1 MIYLDHNS
9 TSPLDER
16 ALAKMLPFLKEHFG
30 NASSRD
36 HAYGWDARGA
46 VEEARFELASLLNAG
61 PHEIFF
67 TSGATESLA
76 LALFGLFPAA
86 SANQSSVA
94 LLPSHSGLPTPGI
107 ITSAVEHEAVLS
119 PCRALQARGVPVE
132 YLPVDAQGRL
142 GTGALRSAMESR
154 RPKLVCL
161 MAANNETGTLFP
173 IRECAAMAHAHEA
186 LFLTDAA
193 QALGKIPLDAAND
206 GFDLA
211 AFSAHK
217 INGPKGI
224 GALYLRGGREAIPLE
239 PMFPGGSQEGGLRGG
254 TLNVPAIVGFGE
266 ACRLARMEMDEVTA
280 RVRALR
286 DRLESSLMERI
297 PGLRVNG
304 DPENRLANTSNLI
317 FPGVDARAFIRDM
330 HEVAVSTRSACSSGS
345 AEASHVLKAMGLDD
359 KDAFASVRFSL
370 GRATTEAEIDRAA
383 LIATASWV
391 KLTGIASGT

>member
-1 MIYLDHNS
+1 
-9 TSPLDER
+9 
-16 ALAKMLPFLKEHFG
+16 
-30 NASSRD
+30 
-36 HAYGWDARGA
+36 
-46 VEEARFELASLLNAG
+46 VEEARSEIAALVHAG
-61 PHEIFF
+61 PHELIF

-76 LALFGLFPAA
+76 LALLGLFPAPMSALPVRVNLGPIPSSSGPDARA
-86 SANQSSVA
+86 S
-94 LLPSHSGLPTPGI
+94 GI
-107 ITSAVEHEAVLS
+107 LTSAVEHDAVLAV
-119 PCRALQARGVPVE
+119 CRTFPSRGIPVR
-132 YLPVDAQGRL
+132 YLPVDSLGRMDTAL
-142 GTGALRSAMESR
+142 LRSELER
-154 RPKLVCL
+154 LRPKLVCL

-173 IRECAAMAHAHEA
+173 IRECAALAHEHGA

-193 QALGKIPLDAAND
+193 QALGKIPLDAAAD

-224 GALYLRGGREAIPLE
+224 GALYVKGGREAIPLE
-239 PMFPGGSQEGGLRGG
+239 AMFPGGGQEGGLRGG

-266 ACRLARMEMDEVTA
+266 ACRLARMEMEEVTA

-286 DRLESSLMERI
+286 DRLESSLLERI

-304 DPENRLANTSNLI
+304 DPENRLANTSNLV

-370 GRATTEAEIDRAA
+370 GRSTTQEEIDKAA

-391 KLTGIASGT
+391 KLTGIASGA